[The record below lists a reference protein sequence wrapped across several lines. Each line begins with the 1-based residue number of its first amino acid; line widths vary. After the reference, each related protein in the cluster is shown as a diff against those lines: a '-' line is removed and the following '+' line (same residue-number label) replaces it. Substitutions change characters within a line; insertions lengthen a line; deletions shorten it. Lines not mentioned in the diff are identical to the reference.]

1 MAKKILVIED
11 NDKNRKLIRDVLRY
25 HSYEIIEAE
34 NGEEGLKRA
43 KELLPDLIFL
53 DIQMPVMNGLDTIKA
68 LKVSPET
75 KHIKVIALTSF
86 AMVGDKEKML
96 QSGFD
101 DYISKPIDTRQLPKD
116 IVKYIGSGKGQE

>member
-34 NGEEGLKRA
+34 NGEEGFKRA
-43 KELLPDLIFL
+43 KEHLPDLILL

-86 AMVGDKEKML
+86 AMVGDRERML
-96 QSGFD
+96 KAGFD
-101 DYISKPIDTRQLPKD
+101 DYIQKPIDTRQLPKD
-116 IVKYIGSGKGQE
+116 IVKHIGSGKGQE

>member
-11 NDKNRKLIRDVLRY
+11 NDKNRRLIRDVLRY
-25 HSYEIIEAE
+25 HCYEIIEAE

-43 KELLPDLIFL
+43 KELLPDLILL
-53 DIQMPVMNGLDTIKA
+53 DIQMPVMDCLDTIKA

-86 AMVGDKEKML
+86 AMVGDRERML
-96 QSGFD
+96 KAGFD
-101 DYISKPIDTRQLPKD
+101 DYIQKPIDTRQLPKD

>member
-34 NGEEGLKRA
+34 NGEEGIKKA
-43 KELLPDLIFL
+43 KEHLPDLIFL

-68 LKVSPET
+68 LKGSPET
-75 KHIKVIALTSF
+75 RHIKVIALTSF
-86 AMVGDKEKML
+86 AMVGDRERML
-96 QSGFD
+96 KLGFD
-101 DYISKPIDTRQLPKD
+101 DYIQKPIDTRQLLKD
-116 IVKYIGSGKGQE
+116 IMKYIGSGKGQE

>member
-86 AMVGDKEKML
+86 AMVGDRERML
-96 QSGFD
+96 KAGFD
-101 DYISKPIDTRQLPKD
+101 DYIQKPIDTRQLPKD

>member
-43 KELLPDLIFL
+43 KEHLPDLILL
-53 DIQMPVMNGLDTIKA
+53 DIQMPVMNGLETIKA
-68 LKVSPET
+68 LKLSPET

-101 DYISKPIDTRQLPKD
+101 DYISKPIDTRQLPEIIK
-116 IVKYIGSGKGQE
+116 KYIESSKERE

>member
-11 NDKNRKLIRDVLRY
+11 NDKNRKLIRDVLRC

-34 NGEEGLKRA
+34 NGEEGVKKA

-53 DIQMPVMNGLDTIKA
+53 DIQMPVMNGFDAIKA
-68 LKVSPET
+68 LKGSQET

-86 AMVGDKEKML
+86 AMVGDRERML
-96 QSGFD
+96 KAGFD
-101 DYISKPIDTRQLPKD
+101 DYIQKPIDTRELPK
-116 IVKYIGSGKGQE
+116 IIKKYFDVV